1 MSFDGLYTKAVTKEL
16 QDNLTSGRITKIHQ
30 PFKNELLLVVRANG
44 KNHKLLISSHPSY
57 ARIQLTNEEY
67 KNPDQPPMFCMLL
80 RKHLEGYI
88 IESIDQVDLDRI
100 IIFTIKGRN
109 EIGDLSYKKLVVEI
123 MGRHSN
129 IILVD
134 EKRNII
140 LDSIKHIPMAQNS
153 YRTILP
159 GAPFVFPPKQNKQN
173 PLLATKADILKA
185 IDFNAG
191 KIDQQLVAA
200 FSGLSPL
207 IAKEIIYRAKLMTDE
222 HLTNAFLQ
230 LMEEIKND
238 HYSFVKYEVNNKEF
252 FSYTPLTHL
261 QQEAQTFMSSQEQLD
276 RYYYSKADRDRIKQ
290 IASDV
295 ERLVTN
301 EKDKLVKKLVKLQ
314 KELNDAFK
322 AKTYQLYGEL
332 LTANMY
338 QISRGMSQID
348 VVNYY
353 DEEGSTVTIT
363 LDPRKTA
370 NENAQKYFS
379 KYQKAKTAQQVINEQ
394 LTIAKEELDY
404 FELLL
409 QQIENAKVTDMEEIR
424 EELME
429 QGYLKARLKKGKKQA
444 TKVMVEQYV
453 SSDGT
458 TIFVGK
464 NNKQNDHL
472 TNKLAARDDIWLH
485 TKDIPGS
492 HVVIKSQTPS
502 ETTLQEAATI
512 AAYFSKAKLSS
523 SVPVDYTQIRHVKKP
538 SGAKPG
544 FVIYDHQKTIYVT
557 PDEGLVIRLKQ
568 MK

>member
-1 MSFDGLYTKAVTKEL
+1 MSFDGLYTRAVTKEL
-16 QDNLTSGRITKIHQ
+16 KQNLLSGRITKIHQ
-30 PFKNELLLVVRANG
+30 PFKNELVFVIRANG
-44 KNHKLLISSHPSY
+44 KNHKLLISAHPSY
-57 ARIQLTNEEY
+57 SRIQLTDQEY
-67 KNPDQPPMFCMLL
+67 SNPDTPPMFCMLL

-88 IESIDQVDLDRI
+88 VENIEQVDLDRI

-109 EIGDLSYKKLVVEI
+109 EIGDLSYKKLMVEI

-134 EKRNII
+134 SERNMI

-159 GAPFVFPPKQNKQN
+159 GAEYLLPPQQNKLN
-173 PLLATKADILKA
+173 PLLATDSDVIKA

-191 KIDQQLVAA
+191 KIDQQLVQA

-207 IAKEIIYRAKLMTDE
+207 ITKEILFRAKLTTRE
-222 HLTNAFLQ
+222 ALTNAFLQ
-230 LMEEIKND
+230 LMEQIRKDEFTFNNYEIG
-238 HYSFVKYEVNNKEF
+238 NKEY

-261 QQEAQTFMSSQEQLD
+261 QQDAQIFSSSKEQLD
-276 RYYYSKADRDRIKQ
+276 RFYYGKADRDRIKQ

-295 ERLVTN
+295 ERLVSN
-301 EKDKLVKKLVKLQ
+301 EKEKLTKKLVKLQ
-314 KELNDAFK
+314 KELLDSQK

-338 QISRGMSQID
+338 QIQRGMKEIS

-353 DEEGSTVTIT
+353 DEEGSMVTIT
-363 LDPRKTA
+363 LDPQKTA

-379 KYQKAKTAQQVINEQ
+379 KYQKAKTAQTIIAEQ
-394 LTIAKEELDY
+394 IDIAKEELSY
-404 FELLL
+404 FELLV

-424 EELME
+424 EELIE
-429 QGYLKARLKKGKKQA
+429 QGYLKARTKKNKKQTA
-444 TKVMVEQYV
+444 KVVVEQYV
-453 SSDGT
+453 STDGT
-458 TIFVGK
+458 TILVGK
-464 NNKQNDHL
+464 NNKQNDYL

-492 HVVIKSQTPS
+492 HVVIRSQTPS
-502 ETTLQEAATI
+502 EATILEAATI
-512 AAYFSKAKLSS
+512 AAYYSKAKLSS
-523 SVPVDYTQIRHVKKP
+523 SVPVDYTNVRYVKKP

-544 FVIYDHQKTIYVT
+544 FVIYDNQKTVYVT
-557 PDEGLVIRLKQ
+557 PNENLVIQLKAN
-568 MK
+568 K